1 MVTESR
7 HSYLRA
13 LFPRALLARVLLA
26 TALCAA
32 LPGCGTLYVAQ
43 AARGQWQV
51 MHERRPIDA
60 VVADPHTPAT
70 LRSRLE
76 DVRAA
81 RDFAVTELHLP
92 DNRSYR
98 TYAEVK
104 RPYVVWNVVATP
116 EFSVEPRH
124 WCFPVAGCVAY
135 RGYFSEKKARAF
147 AAGLSRKGLDVTVGG
162 VPAYSTL
169 GKFADPVLSTM
180 MSYGDAELVA
190 IIFHEL
196 AHQLLYVKDDTEFNE
211 AFATVVEDAGLERWL
226 DSRGQADQMADYR
239 RDDERDRAFIELFS
253 DARSRLRK
261 LYASGL
267 PPMDMRR
274 DKAAIFAQ
282 LTADTRELQH
292 KEGADYYGTWLREGL
307 NNAHL
312 ASVATYYQCVPGFE
326 RLLAGQGGDLQKFY
340 AAAREL
346 GNLPKPQRHARLCEP
361 RAVMQSDDLAQR
373 DQDDRVAATH
383 LEYQH
388 TG

>member
-1 MVTESR
+1 MLTESR
-7 HSYLRA
+7 KRYLPA
-13 LFPRALLARVLLA
+13 LCSA
-26 TALCAA
+26 ALCAA

-60 VVADPHTPAT
+60 VVADPKTPAT
-70 LRSRLE
+70 LRARLE

-81 RDFAVTELHLP
+81 RDYAVSALHLP

-98 TYAEVK
+98 TYAELK

-147 AAGLSRKGLDVTVGG
+147 AAGLARQGLDVTVGG

-180 MSYGDAELVA
+180 MSYGDTELVA

-211 AFATVVEDAGLERWL
+211 AFATAVEDAGLERWL
-226 DSRGQADQMADYR
+226 QSRGQSDLMDDYR
-239 RDDERDRAFIELFS
+239 RDSALDRAFIELFAG
-253 DARSRLRK
+253 ARARLQK
-261 LYASGL
+261 LYASGAAAD
-267 PPMDMRR
+267 DMRR
-274 DKAAIFAQ
+274 EKAAIFAQ
-282 LTADTRELQH
+282 LAADTRELQR
-292 KEGADYYGTWLREGL
+292 KAGADYYRSWLEEGL

-326 RLLAGQGGDLQKFY
+326 RLLAEKGGDLLRFY
-340 AAAREL
+340 VEAREL
-346 GNLPKPQRHARLCEP
+346 ANLPKAQRHAQLCTAP
-361 RAVMQSDDLAQR
+361 SAVGTGDLSQR
-373 DQDDRVAATH
+373 DQDDRVAATNF
-383 LEYQH
+383 ENEDAR
-388 TG
+388 